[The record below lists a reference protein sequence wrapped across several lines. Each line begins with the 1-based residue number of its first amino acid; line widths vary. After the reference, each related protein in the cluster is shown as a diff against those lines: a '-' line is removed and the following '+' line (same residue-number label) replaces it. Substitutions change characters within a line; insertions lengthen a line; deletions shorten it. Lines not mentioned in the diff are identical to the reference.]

1 MRDVRVFKTADDLHD
16 GVHFADV
23 AEEFV
28 SQPFPLR
35 CAFHQSG
42 NVHELDGCRDDF
54 VRFGD
59 FGQRSQTRIRHFDD
73 ADIGI
78 NGAKRIILRSR
89 LARARDSVEQR
100 GLADIGQTDNSGFK
114 HKKFLL
120 LKRAPKQAEAEVRQ
134 TLLRKQAGN

>member
-1 MRDVRVFKTADDLHD
+1 GGFAGVEVRLDLVEHMAFRGGVFVAALHVLADFVATTAQGVEIGQDQFGRYDLDVPDRVHAAGDVRDVRVFKTAHDLHE

-73 ADIGI
+73 ADI
-78 NGAKRIILRSR
+78 
-89 LARARDSVEQR
+89 
-100 GLADIGQTDNSGFK
+100 
-114 HKKFLL
+114 
-120 LKRAPKQAEAEVRQ
+120 
-134 TLLRKQAGN
+134 